1 VLALPHLNAEELEK
15 PLSDCEKRSAR
26 SSLAASCECH
36 PSGGN
41 LASRQSS
48 HWQRQSRRHQF
59 SHGNVDR
66 AL

>member
-41 LASRQSS
+41 LASADKAHIDNVNRAAI
-48 HWQRQSRRHQF
+48 QSR
-59 SHGNVDR
+59 
-66 AL
+66 